1 MVIRRQMHFGH
12 ELTFR
17 FERAT
22 ASVLFMPLGRPNL
35 PRIHPSHFSPR
46 GAHQRAGFGLAL
58 AFAIVL
64 WVGDLPIGGGPSLV
78 ARAEAKTAPTRTPV
92 IHPNSV
98 STSETRV
105 WLVDL
110 NHFTVALE
118 SAKQGEEVEKLQK
131 LYLDAASPG
140 LQLFVQDR
148 IAGAS
153 FLLDRLNAAKKY
165 YVHLYALNPVFVQA
179 AKDIDKAVAA
189 FRELYPELP
198 ATEIYFVQ
206 GGLTDRGARASGIL
220 AIAVDYFGADEQAP
234 LAELGLN
241 FAPRLRSPADI
252 VAFAMQSLALSAQ
265 ADADAQ
271 VLSRGGAALKAPSL
285 LEFALIEGQADFF
298 AEHLTGRLVD
308 AADFTRWS
316 KLEGRYWNAFLDAA
330 SQTDIT
336 RWGQDASGSASNQI
350 PLTSE
355 EQAGLARL
363 YGYRIAKSFFA
374 NAKDKQQA
382 ARELLRL
389 TNSVRI
395 VAGSTYDPTL
405 AAIP

>member
-1 MVIRRQMHFGH
+1 
-12 ELTFR
+12 
-17 FERAT
+17 
-22 ASVLFMPLGRPNL
+22 MPALN
-35 PRIHPSHFSPR
+35 PSHSIPR
-46 GAHQRAGFGLAL
+46 KARQRAGFGLAFSIAILL
-58 AFAIVL
+58 ANEFH
-64 WVGDLPIGGGPSLV
+64 PGGAGVWPSLI
-78 ARAEAKTAPTRTPV
+78 AQADAKTAPARTPV
-92 IHPNSV
+92 IHSGSV
-98 STSETRV
+98 SASETGVR
-105 WLVDL
+105 LVDL
-110 NHFTVALE
+110 DHFTAALE
-118 SAKQGEEVEKLQK
+118 SANKGEEVEKLQK

-148 IAGAS
+148 ISGAS

-179 AKDIDKAVAA
+179 AKDVDKAVAA

-206 GGLTDRGARASGIL
+206 GGLTDRGARAAGIL

-241 FAPRLRSPADI
+241 FVPRLRSPADL
-252 VAFAMQSLALSAQ
+252 VAFAVQSLALSAQ
-265 ADADAQ
+265 ADTDAQ
-271 VLSRGGAALKAPSL
+271 ALSQGAAALKAPSL

-298 AEHLTGRLVD
+298 SEHLTGRLVD
-308 AADFTRWS
+308 AADFSRWS

-336 RWGQDASGSASNQI
+336 RWGQDASAAGTNQT

-374 NAKDKQQA
+374 NAKDKKQA
-382 ARELLRL
+382 ARELLQL

-395 VAGSTYDPTL
+395 VAGSTYDPSL